1 MIYCTMCIGSKWVD
15 VFKSSINRFA
25 NNNELYVL
33 TDIPEEFDN
42 CNTVLYERETFSY
55 YDKLPF
61 LFNISKSINERVTY
75 IDANN
80 IRNFNP
86 NILVDDTSLYSGQ
99 LLDWKDMDMF
109 RTDSTEKDVLK
120 ILSSIGVDKLYDK
133 YVREHIISIPTSI
146 FIDYII
152 DDIKQ
157 LQPLFEDYF
166 DSVPK
171 TPAMERYTKNGIGY
185 AEGFELQAIAMKYS
199 MEIKQ
204 MKYKAKSSKLN
215 LI

>member
-1 MIYCTMCIGSKWVD
+1 MIYCTMCIGSKWVSI
-15 VFKSSINRFA
+15 FKDPINRFA
-25 NNNELYVL
+25 KNNELYVL

-42 CNTVLYERETFSY
+42 CNTVLYERDIFSY

-61 LFNISKSINERVTY
+61 LFNINSTRKERVTY
-75 IDANN
+75 VDANN

-86 NILVDDTSLYSGQ
+86 NISVDDTSLYSGQ
-99 LLDWKDMDMF
+99 LLDWKDMSMF

-120 ILSSIGVDKLYDK
+120 ILSSIGIEKLSDK
-133 YVREHIISIPTSI
+133 YIREHIISIPTSI

-152 DDIKQ
+152 EDLEQ

-166 DSVPK
+166 NSIPK
-171 TPAMERYTKNGIGY
+171 TPAMKRYTRNGIGY
-185 AEGFELQAIAMKYS
+185 AEGFALQAIAIKYS
-199 MEIKQ
+199 MEIKK
-204 MKYKAKSSKLN
+204 MEYKPKSSKIN